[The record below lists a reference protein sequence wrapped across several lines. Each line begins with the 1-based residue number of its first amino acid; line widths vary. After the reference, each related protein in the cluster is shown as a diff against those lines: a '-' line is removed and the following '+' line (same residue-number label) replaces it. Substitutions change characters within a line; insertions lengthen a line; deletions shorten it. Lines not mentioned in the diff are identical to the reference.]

1 MGNLMTSK
9 KKNFIEEKASTT
21 QREIWL
27 ARSLGTSTDYRIAYS
42 YELSKDVEA
51 KDVEKALGQL
61 LEAHEILRTTLVQD
75 AEGLKQRIYRQSK
88 PLLTWEKRGQATV
101 EVAVG
106 GKALREEELSKE
118 EACVHFYGFKDD
130 DNKVKTIGLLA
141 DHCVADQETFE
152 ILRRD
157 LETLLNNG
165 KLDWEERLQFADY
178 ADWEAQIEAHMAIKK
193 SSIKSEKVIREKKD
207 EEKEDTSIVLHS
219 GQGNR
224 DAAGVRVA
232 IQRILGGDRARRLGD
247 LAATTGSTHY
257 QIQLKLIQVCL
268 CRWRGME
275 SCRVSTPISRRTQ
288 EEFSKVAGPLLRVA
302 SLKHQQHTNLS
313 LQEHLHILQDDI
325 LSRISNDTDYTNI
338 ESSEKQGSDGFSKL
352 KEVFLT
358 VEVNN
363 RKETKNQYSSE
374 ELITIKGKP
383 ICLTNK
389 SAGILLISVVVDEV
403 EPGLMIEAKYDPNSF
418 KDAEIKSL
426 LDDIERTGDALVAAP
441 EIPLWQVFWTLGPK
455 EAKKEQSASQQEHA
469 RYTDTASMPKLLQI
483 LQWVSSHHCEHVS
496 IIDREF
502 GEESEKSFSYR
513 EIWTAAEALGAEL
526 IRKGVKQG
534 NYIGIV
540 TGRLSTHVV
549 SFIGSMRIGAV
560 CVPLEKEQYAQETA
574 PARAYP
580 SITHWI
586 VSDDLINNREDGG
599 NSSTKESEV
608 ASILEGKKT
617 CHFEEELPT
626 IDSVRS
632 AAYVM
637 FTSGTTGKPKG
648 VVIPAGGL
656 LKLGDEF
663 KERGWNKKTKML
675 CAANRGFDAST
686 FEIWAT
692 LLNGGTLVQG
702 LKNEVINP
710 DMLARLIDQYS
721 ITAAWLTKT
730 VFDLVAQ
737 LKPEALMGLKDLI
750 IGGEALSATVVER
763 FLQRSKGS
771 LRLWN
776 GYGPTETTTFVTVDA
791 LSLDLEGKLNPILLG
806 REVAGNRLR
815 ILGPDL
821 EQLPIGSVGEAY
833 ISGAGLA
840 CGYLNNARATATTF
854 IPDPYSE
861 IPGKRMYRTGDFF
874 QIMAIGRY
882 RYIGRRDKLVKIR
895 GFRVSTST
903 IEEQLLQIRG
913 VAEAIVT
920 ARQHNQGH
928 QLIAFVKCKEKHDL
942 TGMEIRSR
950 LRANLPEYML
960 PTVIKMIKEI
970 PVTQNG
976 KVDHQVLKDSLLNK
990 SPNGSAEDNA
1000 PVTHINNYTKIL
1012 HEVWAEVL
1020 QKGQVP
1026 LAESVYVHGAD
1037 SLSFIRCCI
1046 LLGERGVS
1054 VTPQDLISYASVVD
1068 QAAVVQRLALEQDDT
1083 RSRVSSLTSYQE
1095 CLNRMAAQN
1104 RTVSAVAYSSFSVS
1118 KEYDAVS
1125 VGMALFR
1132 IFSLHPT
1139 LDWNSY
1145 NPIFARSAET
1155 PIEPIGVVQMSG
1167 IESLE
1172 ELNQALLPT
1181 IADDLKRYHCPIRAY
1196 VAQGTEKNYVAIGVD
1211 NLVCGLASLG
1221 SISNKVA
1228 SWLSLRADNDWSWWH
1243 LFNEP
1248 IKNQKTEIS
1257 SQKYSYEMM
1266 AKAYSKALA
1275 WTKTNINATYGKV
1288 FINTDGFHDITN
1300 ERLTQP
1306 ARIIQIGSYAELIQK
1321 DEPAIED
1328 LINTLLRQND
1338 DETIGE
1344 VRESLRRQPKVD
1356 SQRNTKESLQ
1366 SLLIHTCQNEETR
1379 IVTRFDWKSMLQ
1391 LTAEPATISVCI
1403 DHENVYY
1410 ELTEERQKI
1419 IPITD
1424 VKGKGRKKDAEWQ
1437 ELIGM
1442 VSCLNDSNAR
1452 WSACCISPLIDDISC
1467 YQGLAATT
1475 QGQISLSG
1483 VYIHRVEFP
1492 PDSDNYIKVIAKEIA
1507 QSLEAKV
1514 PNAILG
1520 YSLGGIIAAQT
1531 CTFLHQRTGTAPKLI
1546 IIDTLCPSTLR
1557 ELGHHFPDYNLETW
1571 MERVVQM
1578 RAAYISGEKTNSVP
1592 RKNIIKVAST
1602 LEVLREL
1609 QGHGMISTAETLGSF
1624 NQYLQ
1629 NGLVQYES
1637 YRNYTP
1643 PPLQMPCLIARAQDQ
1658 EEAIKK
1664 LLNATG
1670 KPEMLGWEK
1679 HLLEKVTTIELK
1691 GDHVSIIRGKD
1702 KGGNNK
1708 LLTDSILSFLES
1720 NGKP

>member
-9 KKNFIEEKASTT
+9 EIKFIEEKASTT

-61 LEAHEILRTTLVQD
+61 LEAHEILRTILVSD
-75 AEGLKQRIYRQSK
+75 AEGLKQRIFRQSK
-88 PLLTWEKRGQATV
+88 PLLTWEKRGQATM
-101 EVAVG
+101 EAAVG
-106 GKALREEELSKE
+106 LKALSEEELSKE
-118 EACVHFYGFKDD
+118 DACVHFYGFKDD
-130 DNKVKTIGLLA
+130 NNKVNTIGLLA

-152 ILRRD
+152 ILRCD

-165 KLDWEERLQFADY
+165 RLDWEERLQFADY
-178 ADWEAQIEAHMAIKK
+178 ADWERRIEVQAAIEKN
-193 SSIKSEKVIREKKD
+193 SRKSEEETRIKKD
-207 EEKEDTSIVLHS
+207 EEEEDSSIVLHS

-224 DAAGVRVA
+224 EEAGGRVT
-232 IQRILGGDRARRLGD
+232 IQRILGEDRARQIGK

-257 QIQLKLIQVCL
+257 QIQLKLVQISL

-288 EEFSKVAGPLLRVA
+288 EEFSKVAGPLLRVE

-313 LQEHLHILQDDI
+313 LQEHLQILQGDI
-325 LSRISNDTDYTNI
+325 LSRISDDTDSTNI
-338 ESSEKQGSDGFSKL
+338 ESAEKEKSDGTNQL
-352 KEVFLT
+352 REVFLT
-358 VEVNN
+358 VEVSNQKEKKN
-363 RKETKNQYSSE
+363 RCGSE
-374 ELITIKGKP
+374 KQITVEGKP
-383 ICLTNK
+383 ISLANK
-389 SAGILLISVVVDEV
+389 SAGILLISVLADEV
-403 EPGLMIEAKYDPNSF
+403 EGLTIEAKYDPNSF
-418 KDAEIKSL
+418 KHEEIQSL
-426 LDDIERTGDALVAAP
+426 LDDIECIGDALVAAP
-441 EIPLWQVFWTLGPK
+441 ETPLWQVFWKLGAK
-455 EAKKEQSASQQEHA
+455 EEKKQESANQQESA
-469 RYTDTASMPKLLQI
+469 RYADTASMTKLLQQ
-483 LQWVSSHHCEHVS
+483 LQWASSHHSEHVCV
-496 IIDREF
+496 IDREF
-502 GEESEKSFSYR
+502 GGENERRFSYKD
-513 EIWTAAEALGAEL
+513 IWTAAEALGAEL
-526 IRKGVKQG
+526 IRRGVKQG
-534 NYIGIV
+534 DYIGIV
-540 TGRLSTHVV
+540 TGGLSTYVV
-549 SFIGSMRIGAV
+549 SFIGSIRIGAV
-560 CVPLEKEQYAQETA
+560 CVPLEKEQYALETE
-574 PARAYP
+574 PARAYS

-586 VSDDLINNREDGG
+586 VSDDLINNREEGG
-599 NSSTKESEV
+599 KSSTKESEV

-617 CHFEEELPT
+617 CHFEKELPR
-626 IDSVRS
+626 IESVRS

-663 KERGWNKKTKML
+663 KERGWNTKSKVL

-692 LLNGGTLVQG
+692 ILNGGTLVQG

-710 DMLARLIDQYS
+710 DLLARLIDQYR

-763 FLQRSKGS
+763 FLQRSKGR
-771 LRLWN
+771 LHLWN
-776 GYGPTETTTFVTVDA
+776 GYGPTETTTFATVDA
-791 LSLDLEGKLNPILLG
+791 LSLDPEGKLNPILLG
-806 REVAGNRLR
+806 REVAGNNLR

-854 IPDPYSE
+854 IPDPYSK

-874 QIMAIGRY
+874 QIMAMGRY

-903 IEEQLLQIRG
+903 IEEQLLQIKG

-928 QLIAFVKCKEKHDL
+928 QLIAFVKCNDKQDL
-942 TGMEIRSR
+942 TGIEIRSR
-950 LRANLPEYML
+950 LRGNLPDYMI

-976 KVDHQVLKDSLLNK
+976 KVDQQALMDSLLNE
-990 SPNGSAEDNA
+990 PANGSAEDDA
-1000 PVTHINNYTKIL
+1000 PVTLGNNYTRIL

-1054 VTPQDLISYASVVD
+1054 VTPQDLIAYATVVD
-1068 QAAVVQRLALEQDDT
+1068 QAAVVQRLASEQEAT
-1083 RSRVSSLTSYQE
+1083 RSRVSSLTCYQE
-1095 CLNRMAAQN
+1095 CLNRLAAQN
-1104 RTVSAVAYSSFSVS
+1104 RTVSGVAYSSFSVD

-1155 PIEPIGVVQMSG
+1155 PIQPIGVVQMSE

-1172 ELNQALLPT
+1172 DLDQALLTT

-1196 VAQGTEKNYVAIGVD
+1196 VAQGTDKNYVAIGVD

-1228 SWLSLRADNDWSWWH
+1228 SWLSMRKDNDWSWWH
-1243 LFNEP
+1243 LFGEP
-1248 IKNQKTEIS
+1248 LKNQQIELSRK
-1257 SQKYSYEMM
+1257 KYSYEIM
-1266 AKAYSKALA
+1266 AKAYSQALTEIKNNTSA
-1275 WTKTNINATYGKV
+1275 AYGEV
-1288 FINTDGFHDITN
+1288 FINTEGFHDITN
-1300 ERLTQP
+1300 EQLTQP
-1306 ARIIQIGSYAELIQK
+1306 ARIIRIGNYADLIQK
-1321 DEPAIED
+1321 EELAIGE
-1328 LINTLLRQND
+1328 IIHTLLKQDND
-1338 DETIGE
+1338 KTFSEM
-1344 VRESLRRQPKVD
+1344 REIPTEQPGGDSL
-1356 SQRNTKESLQ
+1356 RNTKESLR
-1366 SLLIHTCQNEETR
+1366 SLLIHTYRNEETR
-1379 IVTRFDWKSMLQ
+1379 IITRFDWKSMLQ
-1391 LTAEPATISVCI
+1391 LTAAPATISVCI
-1403 DHENVYY
+1403 NHENVYY
-1410 ELTEERQKI
+1410 EVKEENNDTL
-1419 IPITD
+1419 PITE
-1424 VKGKGRKKDAEWQ
+1424 VERKPKKKDAKIK
-1437 ELIGM
+1437 ELIGV
-1442 VSCLNDSNAR
+1442 VSCLNDSNTK
-1452 WSACCISPLIDDISC
+1452 WSTCCISPLIDDISC

-1483 VYIHRVEFP
+1483 IYIHRVEFP
-1492 PDSDNYIKVIAKEIA
+1492 PDSDKYIKAIAKEIA

-1520 YSLGGIIAAQT
+1520 YSLGGVIAAET
-1531 CTFLHQRTGTAPKLI
+1531 CTLLQQRTGMAPKLI
-1546 IIDTLCPSTLR
+1546 ILDTLCPSTLR
-1557 ELGHHFPDYNLETW
+1557 ESGHDFPDYNIGSW

-1578 RAAYISGEKTNSVP
+1578 RTAYISGEQTDSVLQN
-1592 RKNIIKVAST
+1592 NINKLANP
-1602 LEVLREL
+1602 LEVLREM
-1609 QGHGMISTAETLGSF
+1609 QRHGMIATAETLGSF

-1629 NGLVQYES
+1629 NGLRQYEA
-1637 YRNYTP
+1637 YRSYTP
-1643 PPLQMPCLIARAQDQ
+1643 PPLQMPCLIARAEEQ

-1679 HLLEKVTTIELK
+1679 YLQEKVTTIELK
-1691 GDHVSIIRGKD
+1691 GDHVSIIRGED
-1702 KGGNNK
+1702 KGENNK
-1708 LLTDSILSFLES
+1708 LLTESILSFLES
-1720 NGKP
+1720 NGKH